1 MIRHQPNMSP
11 HRRSGTAAT
20 EFALALPLL
29 MTLLLGCVDFGR
41 VGYHAIALANA
52 AGAGAHYGATHRV
65 TDYTRS
71 DWEQNI
77 RDVVTEDFGAVPNF
91 NEDFLSVTVETMDE
105 GDGVVRVK
113 VNAQYPFV
121 TIVNWP
127 GLPHTVDLSQTVEF
141 RQFR

>member
-1 MIRHQPNMSP
+1 MIRHQPNMSTHTRP
-11 HRRSGTAAT
+11 GTAAT

-52 AGAGAHYGATHRV
+52 TGAGARYGATHRV

-71 DWEQNI
+71 DWEQDI
-77 RDVVTEDFGAVPNF
+77 RNAVTEDFGAVPNF
-91 NEDFLSVTVETMDE
+91 NDKLLSVTVETMDE
-105 GDGVVRVK
+105 GDGDVRVT
-113 VNAQYPFV
+113 VNAQYAFE

-127 GLPHTVDLSQTVEF
+127 GLPHSIDLSQTVEF